1 MGSGTSDLELVCRS
15 SASDLELVCGEQY
28 IWPGA
33 STWEWYI

>member
-1 MGSGTSDLELVCRS
+1 MGSDTSDLELVCQS

-33 STWEWYI
+33 STWE